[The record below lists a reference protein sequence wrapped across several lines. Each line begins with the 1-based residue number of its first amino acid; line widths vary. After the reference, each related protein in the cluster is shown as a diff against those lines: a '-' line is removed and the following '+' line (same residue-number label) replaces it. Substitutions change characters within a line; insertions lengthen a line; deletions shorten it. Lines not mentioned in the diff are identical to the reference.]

1 MNTYRLT
8 DFITI
13 WYTVKKH
20 EMPAAGNNQK
30 GFFLTSIESIKISI
44 VGKFPMF

>member
-1 MNTYRLT
+1 MYYSLYYPGNKVLLKKMNTYRLT

-30 GFFLTSIESIKISI
+30 VFF
-44 VGKFPMF
+44 